1 MNIESIL
8 KIVADKFRGIEG
20 LIYVVRFAKTEEEIA
35 VTRSHHGIGRTL
47 RNELGLWEKNEIVDY
62 FHSLGIKH
70 ADDMSGIIMTSLHRR
85 LNGREIAM
93 DGQVEDY
100 MEFWAKQETEEQTN
114 D

>member
-1 MNIESIL
+1 MDIESIL

-62 FHSLGIKH
+62 FHSLGATIRDLFYDILVCKTPQNTLL
-70 ADDMSGIIMTSLHRR
+70 SFYSP
-85 LNGREIAM
+85 
-93 DGQVEDY
+93 
-100 MEFWAKQETEEQTN
+100 K
-114 D
+114 